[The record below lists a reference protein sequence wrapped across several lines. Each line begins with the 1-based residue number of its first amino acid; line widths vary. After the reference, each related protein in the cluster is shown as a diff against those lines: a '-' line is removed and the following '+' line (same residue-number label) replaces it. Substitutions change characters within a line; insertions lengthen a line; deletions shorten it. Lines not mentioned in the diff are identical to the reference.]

1 MIDQSLRNLQVLQK
15 ADALIA
21 KIWVNHLARR
31 LSLFAFAALIGA
43 FAIGMANVAVLFALQ
58 PASGIMWSAA
68 IVALLDL
75 GMAALVL
82 MLAANSKPGPEMDLA
97 FETRQMAVEAV
108 QNDAREFKHALD
120 ALGQEMRSVK
130 ANVTQL
136 VENPLD
142 VAAQKLLI
150 PAALSILKG
159 VRSKKEH
166 G

>member
-15 ADALIA
+15 ADALLA
-21 KIWVNHLARR
+21 KIWVSHLARR
-31 LSLFAFAALIGA
+31 LSLFAFAALIGG
-43 FAIGMANVAVLFALQ
+43 FALGMANIALLFALQ
-58 PASGIMWSAA
+58 PGIGTVWAPS
-68 IVALLDL
+68 IVALVDL
-75 GMAALVL
+75 AMAAIVL

-108 QNDAREFKHALD
+108 QEEAGEFKHALD
-120 ALGQEMRSVK
+120 TLGQEVRSVK
-130 ANVTQL
+130 ASVTQL

-159 VRSKKEH
+159 VRSRKEH